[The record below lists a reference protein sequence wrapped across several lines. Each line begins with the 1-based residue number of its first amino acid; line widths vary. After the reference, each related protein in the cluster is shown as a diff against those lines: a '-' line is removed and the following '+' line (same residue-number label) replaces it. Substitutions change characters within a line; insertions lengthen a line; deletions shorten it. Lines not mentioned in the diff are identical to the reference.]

1 MKRANLPVSKI
12 ASIANVSPATV
23 SRVLNHPE
31 LVNKE
36 TRDLIEKAIL
46 DAGYDMEK
54 VMQNKIEQNK
64 RILLAVL
71 PSIDNP
77 FYNNVMKGFKTS
89 ANSHQFDVVMYLGN
103 INRNNLEHFLDVV
116 KMSNARGVICLNRKM
131 DKDDR
136 LSAGWTMEQYEHQ
149 YRQAFA
155 EAAKA
160 ADHTWKAGKPIPEGA
175 LDGITREYV
184 ESGKKSVDIKI

>member
-1 MKRANLPVSKI
+1 MEHKMKRANLPVSKI
-12 ASIANVSPATV
+12 ANIANVSPATV

-36 TRDLIEKAIL
+36 TRNLIEKAIL
-46 DAGYDMEK
+46 DTGYDIEK

-89 ANSHQFDVVMYLGN
+89 ANTHKFDVVMYMGN
-103 INRNNLEHFLDVV
+103 INMNKLE
-116 KMSNARGVICLNRKM
+116 
-131 DKDDR
+131 
-136 LSAGWTMEQYEHQ
+136 
-149 YRQAFA
+149 
-155 EAAKA
+155 
-160 ADHTWKAGKPIPEGA
+160 
-175 LDGITREYV
+175 
-184 ESGKKSVDIKI
+184 KI

>member
-12 ASIANVSPATV
+12 ANIANVSPATV

-46 DAGYDMEK
+46 DAGYDIEK

-77 FYNNVMKGFKTS
+77 LYNNVMKGFKTS

-103 INRNNLEHFLDVV
+103 INRNNLDHFLDVV

-131 DKDDR
+131 DKDVAD
-136 LSAGWTMEQYEHQ
+136 SIN
-149 YRQAFA
+149 AF
-155 EAAKA
+155 
-160 ADHTWKAGKPIPEGA
+160 IP
-175 LDGITREYV
+175 LI
-184 ESGKKSVDIKI
+184 